1 MVGPIV
7 YLTLESKEQL
17 PDEEKKEGCKLYR
30 SASYFFFVIILNLFG
45 KAQPIVVIF

>member
-1 MVGPIV
+1 MSHPEEVMKIWPEFILVGPIV

-30 SASYFFFVIILNLFG
+30 SASYFFL
-45 KAQPIVVIF
+45 